1 MRSVNGTLIVPP
13 TGDRNSHPP
22 AKHGGAPGR
31 LCRMQIQPLARAAA
45 LRVALVTL
53 VALLILVLL
62 PAVLAVEAST
72 V

>member
-1 MRSVNGTLIVPP
+1 
-13 TGDRNSHPP
+13 
-22 AKHGGAPGR
+22 
-31 LCRMQIQPLARAAA
+31 MQIQPVARAAA

-62 PAVLAVEAST
+62 PAVLAVEART